1 MSYIQLPDK
10 IVNKV
15 EQVQL
20 NLPKDQKAKDLL
32 VHLPYI
38 ANLQDPILQNR
49 VEDLLKNR
57 EDLQNY
63 LLATEFLNTT
73 LDDSL
78 ELAVSHGKLNEG
90 TKVRHLSELND
101 PKYKYFRQNNN
112 PLDVVY
118 KEKAKFD
125 VQNPIIGNLLKEIN
139 KGKLPDNEYF
149 KKTKTASDIKDL
161 GIRERFDKLFE
172 SDTKKRDNLLNNRR
186 DDDDDDDDDDNFPAR
201 GRSPPASP
209 NIPRPPVMRDFF
221 PDDYSNPFNV
231 NLNNLEQEYQNRGL
245 EIESREPL
253 LQLDT
258 NLKEIFPDADE
269 ILEVGGNHYTGIE
282 SYNKQQFFPYTGR
295 IKQPDQAEIETEIQ
309 FFNGGSEGAD
319 ILLERLHTDGRIR
332 GNEEFVSF
340 LTSEPCH
347 DALQRDNIS
356 IHVPTGDIFVNNQN
370 TQESIYTFLDN
381 QQDETKKDIPLDFSY
396 DDDLNDYMTKHLPSI
411 NDYDEVK
418 YGFLA
423 NKNSKFLFNLFN
435 KNQEI
440 NGRKKL
446 PVKHTTISADD
457 YALRTLQDRN
467 WPYFVNGIIEFSQ
480 GLFDINDIITSD
492 PEEANILNNTR
503 SNFEITKNLYNELL
517 TTVGI
522 NLHEFFVN
530 LGIEEKHKIDTD
542 LTNNGYFSWDPNEVY
557 IQTQILVTYRDFFL

>member
-32 VHLPYI
+32 AHLPYI

-63 LLATEFLNTT
+63 LLATEFLNKT
-73 LDDSL
+73 L

-101 PKYKYFRQNNN
+101 PKCKYFRQRNN

-125 VQNPIIGNLLKEIN
+125 VQNPIIGDLLKEIN
-139 KGKLPDNEYF
+139 KGKLSDDEYF
-149 KKTKTASDIKDL
+149 RKTKTAADIRDLDIK
-161 GIRERFDKLFE
+161 ERFNKLFE
-172 SDTKKRDNLLNNRR
+172 RDSKKRDNVLNSNN
-186 DDDDDDDDDDNFPAR
+186 DDDNDDDNDNFP
-201 GRSPPASP
+201 RSPPASP
-209 NIPRPPVMRDFF
+209 GILRPPLMQDFF
-221 PDDYSNPFNV
+221 PDDYNNPLNV
-231 NLNNLEQEYQNRGL
+231 SLNNLEQEYQNRSL
-245 EIESREPL
+245 DIETVEPPV
-253 LQLDT
+253 QLDT
-258 NLKEIFPDADE
+258 SLKAIFPDADE
-269 ILEVGGNHYTGIE
+269 ILEVGGSHYSGIE
-282 SYNKQQFFPYTGR
+282 SYNKQQFFPYTG
-295 IKQPDQAEIETEIQ
+295 KLKPAEQAEIETEIQ
-309 FFNGGSEGAD
+309 FFNGGREGAD
-319 ILLERLHTDGRIR
+319 ILLERLHTDDRIR

-340 LTSEPCH
+340 VTT
-347 DALQRDNIS
+347 DACRDGLQRDNIS
-356 IHVPTGDIFVNNQN
+356 IHVPTGDIFVNNPN
-370 TQESIYTFLDN
+370 TQESICTFLDN

-396 DDDLNDYMTKHLPSI
+396 DDDLNDYMTKYLPSI

-418 YGFLA
+418 YDFLA

-446 PVKHTTISADD
+446 AVKHTKVSADD
-457 YALRTLQDRN
+457 YALRTLQNRN
-467 WPYFVNGIIEFSQ
+467 WPT
-480 GLFDINDIITSD
+480 L
-492 PEEANILNNTR
+492 
-503 SNFEITKNLYNELL
+503 
-517 TTVGI
+517 
-522 NLHEFFVN
+522 
-530 LGIEEKHKIDTD
+530 
-542 LTNNGYFSWDPNEVY
+542 
-557 IQTQILVTYRDFFL
+557 